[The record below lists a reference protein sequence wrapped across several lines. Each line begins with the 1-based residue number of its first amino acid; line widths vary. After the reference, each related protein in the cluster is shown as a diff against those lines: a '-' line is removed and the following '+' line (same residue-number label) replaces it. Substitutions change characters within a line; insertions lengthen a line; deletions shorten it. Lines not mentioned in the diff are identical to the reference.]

1 MIESQPPERFEYGD
15 VVRVTRNVRNDGTY
29 PGAKTGTL
37 LIRRGSTG
45 VVRDIGT
52 FLQDQVIYTIHFT
65 DEDRIVGCRDKELIP
80 VDAPWTPSRFEFS
93 EKVVARIPL
102 GIQGEVVA
110 RVGDQ
115 GEIIKVIRD
124 DDVVEA
130 LGSVAY
136 HVRFPGRTL
145 MVPESALS
153 PDDSDAQG
161 TGGEGVLEA

>member
-1 MIESQPPERFEYGD
+1 MESQPPSRYEYGE

-29 PGAKTGTL
+29 PGANTGTL

-52 FLQDQVIYTIHFT
+52 FLQDQVIYTVHFT
-65 DEDRIVGCRDKELIP
+65 DEDMIVGCRDKELIP
-80 VDAPWTPSRFEFS
+80 VDAPWNPSRFEFG

-102 GIQGEVVA
+102 GIKGEVVA
-110 RVGDQ
+110 TTGDQ
-115 GEIIKVIRD
+115 GEVIKVIRD
-124 DDVVEA
+124 DEVVEA
-130 LGSVAY
+130 LGCVAY

-153 PDDSDAQG
+153 PLFEDFNARD
-161 TGGEGVLEA
+161 GEGTQCS